1 MSACGCHGKPGTA
14 FSAGNGKTRTIL
26 NLLDYVIID
35 EASQVDSIT
44 GVFALS
50 CCRNVFCY
58 NPYRTKIAGKER
70 VI

>member
-1 MSACGCHGKPGTA
+1 MAAMVNPEPRSAQAT
-14 FSAGNGKTRTIL
+14 GKTRTIL